1 MFKVYSTTTCAYC
14 QMVKKF
20 LTLKEKAY
28 EEVNLDENPEERS
41 RVQALANGMTS
52 VPVVTKIENGEEK
65 LVVVGWNP
73 QIMMQAI

>member
-20 LTLKEKAY
+20 LTLKEQGY
-28 EEVNLDENPEERS
+28 TEVNLDETPEERE
-41 RVQALANGMTS
+41 RIFALSGMSS

-65 LVVVGWNP
+65 LVCVGWNP
-73 QIMMQAI
+73 SLLMQAL